1 MKQNYLNTPR
11 PLKEQVAVKVE
22 TDQLNETELNRLLE
36 LQADILQGERSTQP
50 KQFVSRHRSLV
61 ASVIMLVMLT
71 VFFWQGARTNSFEE
85 IVDEV
90 AVNHIKQRPMELHAR
105 SMTQIQSFFKEL
117 EFSPANSEHLLSH
130 FNLSESDLI
139 GARYCSIQGETAAQ
153 LRYQTPKGSHS
164 TLYEVGY
171 DQKLY
176 GDLPM
181 ISEGEKPQTVM
192 VKGLKV
198 SVWVEKGLLMALVE
212 DM

>member
-22 TDQLNETELNRLLE
+22 TDQLNETELNKLLE
-36 LQADILQGERSTQP
+36 LQADILQGEQSTQP
-50 KQFVSRHRSLV
+50 KQLVSRHRSLV

-71 VFFWQGARTNSFEE
+71 VFFWQGARTNTFEG

-130 FNLSESDLI
+130 FNLAESDLI

-153 LRYQTPKGSHS
+153 LRYQTLKGSHS

>member
-22 TDQLNETELNRLLE
+22 TDQLNETELNKLLE
-36 LQADILQGERSTQP
+36 LQADILQGEQSVQP
-50 KQFVSRHRSLV
+50 EQLVSRHRSLV

-71 VFFWQGARTNSFEE
+71 VFFWQGAGTNSFEE

-130 FNLSESDLI
+130 FNLAESDLI

-153 LRYQTPKGSHS
+153 LRYQTSKGNHS

-181 ISEGEKPQTVM
+181 ISEGERPQTVM